1 MSNPELDLAFNFV
14 ENTGV
19 NIFLTGRAGTGK
31 TTFLHNL
38 RIRSPKRMIVVAPTG
53 VAAINAGGVTIHS
66 FFQLPFGY
74 YVPDSVRKNGD
85 ERKFSKI
92 KINIIRSI
100 ELLVIDEISMVRAD
114 MLDAVDSVLRRYRNN
129 SLPFGG
135 VQLLMIGDL
144 HQLAPVIR
152 SDEWET
158 LKSYYDTPYFFDSNA
173 LKASQYRV
181 VELKHIYRQKDSK
194 FIDLL
199 TKVRNGDLDSAS
211 LSDINNRFIK
221 DFSPNKKDGYITL
234 TSHNSTAKKVNDI
247 KLKDLKNEEYTYTAV
262 IEGNFPESQYPIDYQ
277 LVLKEGAQVMF
288 TRNDSPEK
296 RYVNGTIGEIIS
308 ISDDSI
314 QVKTTTCTEIIN
326 VEVAQWKNIK
336 YSLDTETKEIT
347 EIIEGAFNQYPLKTA
362 WAITIHKSQGLTFDK
377 VVIDAANSFSHGQV
391 YVALSRCRTLEG
403 VVLSSP
409 IRLDSIKK
417 DIVVQGFSDNV
428 ENNPLTEQN
437 LLDDRQKYFH
447 SILIELFDF
456 SQLIINV
463 RYVKRLLEENLNNLY
478 PKLIEKWNTHFELF
492 VIDINNIST
501 KFKIQIDQLMRN
513 PDYSNDTLL
522 AERITKGVE
531 YFIDKCKTTLNPLI
545 STLNIEIDNQE
556 VEKNITRGMTYFIEN
571 YKLKISTLESCKD
584 NFSISNYLKAKA
596 EVLATDENK
605 GKTSKKDYLKEANIE
620 VDESEIEDI
629 VNSELFD
636 ILRNWRKGKAQEINK
651 PQFHITHQKV
661 LIAIAATMPT
671 DVKGLIRI
679 KGVGNVFIEKYGG
692 EILEIIDNH
701 KGEANI
707 FSKE

>member
-336 YSLDTETKEIT
+336 YSLDTATKEIT

-605 GKTSKKDYLKEANIE
+605 GKTSKKDYLKEAKIE

>member
-336 YSLDTETKEIT
+336 YSLDTATKEIT

-437 LLDDRQKYFH
+437 LLDDRQKYYH

-556 VEKNITRGMTYFIEN
+556 VEKNITRGMTHFIEN

-605 GKTSKKDYLKEANIE
+605 GKTSKKDYLKEAKIE

-701 KGEANI
+701 KGGANI